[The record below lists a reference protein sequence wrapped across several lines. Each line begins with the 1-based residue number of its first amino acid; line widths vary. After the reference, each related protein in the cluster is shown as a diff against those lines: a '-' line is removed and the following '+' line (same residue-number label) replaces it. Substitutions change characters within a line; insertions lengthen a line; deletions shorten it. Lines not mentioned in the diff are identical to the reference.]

1 MKMSSVR
8 SILARF
14 KSGLPAG
21 PSAAMPRVRRDPTT
35 LATGLLAVI
44 GAALIAASAA
54 ADSNL
59 LGDSANACPKC
70 HEGVCFKEVVTY
82 RCKQVPDNKP
92 IKKTVY
98 ECREVPYCLHK
109 LPRLGHGGCCPEC
122 EACPRFKKV
131 LVKKEVVV
139 GETCGTK
146 CVPEKF
152 VERVPVPCCRCGYAP
167 TGPVPTPAPAP
178 TAEPKP
184 ADAKSI
190 TSLTLGAA
198 GQQQTQ
204 AARRTDVPPSAFDA
218 SSHSAVSPNPQR
230 MTSSRRLATTSPST
244 RSPRDEGSPARSTTA
259 VATTAAVMD
268 EPAVSAERNGR
279 LPATENNH
287 GNLARR
293 AIHDQTVN
301 TPAIP
306 VDGQLIELSP
316 PDSH

>member
-8 SILARF
+8 STLSRF

-21 PSAAMPRVRRDPTT
+21 PSAATHRVRRDPTT

-109 LPRLGHGGCCPEC
+109 LPRLGHGGCCLEC

-167 TGPVPTPAPAP
+167 TGPVPTPAPS
-178 TAEPKP
+178 AEPKP
-184 ADAKSI
+184 AAPNSI
-190 TSLTLGAA
+190 ISLSFHAA
-198 GQQQTQ
+198 EYQQAQ
-204 AARRTDVPPSAFDA
+204 AARLPDVPTSASEA
-218 SSHSAVSPNPQR
+218 SSDPALRQIPQR
-230 MTSSRRLATTSPST
+230 TTSARRLATTSPAT
-244 RSPRDEGSPARSTTA
+244 HSPRDAG
-259 VATTAAVMD
+259 
-268 EPAVSAERNGR
+268 
-279 LPATENNH
+279 
-287 GNLARR
+287 
-293 AIHDQTVN
+293 
-301 TPAIP
+301 
-306 VDGQLIELSP
+306 P
-316 PDSH
+316 PSK